1 MTKGNLFDGINSL
14 DLKEEF
20 VEKIFEFEDKYIER
34 IISKAHRTPAA
45 EWLDQKL
52 NEWVILLQGEAV
64 LKFKDEE
71 EFKLQKGDYVFI
83 PKGILHRVDYTSEE
97 PVCIWLTFFFP

>member
-14 DLKEEF
+14 DLKDEF
-20 VEKIFEFEDKYIER
+20 SEKIFEFGDKYVER
-34 IISKAHRTPAA
+34 IISKAHCTPNG
-45 EWLDQKL
+45 EWLEQEL
-52 NEWVILLQGEAV
+52 NEWVILIQGEAM

-71 EFKLQKGDYVFI
+71 DLKLQKGDYVFI
-83 PKGILHRVDYTSEE
+83 PKGKLHKVDYTSEE